1 MALWGP
7 LRVIEGEA
15 GDDGRC
21 LLYLS
26 QEPPPRIHLTDAC
39 DLWSCEIA
47 ADKPGGNF
55 PENGLGSSKESV
67 SKLREVLA
75 HQTPTLTL
83 RDSVATL
90 CFQDGGQRLAFDL
103 SKVPLSEARK
113 PLQELMFGLVA
124 RVHALEE
131 RLQASAAPSPVSSP
145 EKATL
150 RGQSIF
156 APDIS
161 PAKCKTGAGQAST
174 KKRLPGESLINPG
187 FKSKKKPKGVDFE
200 DP

>member
-1 MALWGP
+1 MMGAASSTFPRSP
-7 LRVIEGEA
+7 LRGSISPTLATCGVV
-15 GDDGRC
+15 R
-21 LLYLS
+21 S
-26 QEPPPRIHLTDAC
+26 QRTNR
-39 DLWSCEIA
+39 A
-47 ADKPGGNF
+47 AI
-55 PENGLGSSKESV
+55 
-67 SKLREVLA
+67 EVLA

-131 RLQASAAPSPVSSP
+131 RLQERSASAAPSPVSSP